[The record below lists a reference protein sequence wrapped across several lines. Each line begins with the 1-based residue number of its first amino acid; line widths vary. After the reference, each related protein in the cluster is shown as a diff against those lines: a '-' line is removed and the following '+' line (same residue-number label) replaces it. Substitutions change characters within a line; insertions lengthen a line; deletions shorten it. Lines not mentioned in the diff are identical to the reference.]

1 MSWLTSRSTRVEAE
15 LLFGTNRRGRVMGV
29 GAAFAAFGIGMFSA
43 PTARADDFGLGDL
56 ISDLIASASSAE
68 VGSQAVDQALTA
80 SASGAE
86 TLSASELFQ
95 QDIYDP

>member
-1 MSWLTSRSTRVEAE
+1 MSWLTSGSTRVEAE
-15 LLFGTNRRGRVMGV
+15 LIFGTNRRGRVVGV
-29 GAAFAAFGIGMFSA
+29 GAAFAAFGVGMFGA

-86 TLSASELFQ
+86 TLTA
-95 QDIYDP
+95 